1 MIHPQLEAV
10 ILPLGDGVGLATK
23 TKPLMTEMGGPW

>member
-1 MIHPQLEAV
+1 MMHPQLQAV

-23 TKPLMTEMGGPW
+23 IKPTIFEMGGPF